1 MHVGAQGPS
10 DCPVAL
16 LAGCDAT
23 PDPGLRGPTNF
34 VGFVGAAALADLDA
48 QLAKRLSFYRRAALL
63 P

>member
-1 MHVGAQGPS
+1 M
-10 DCPVAL
+10 AL

-34 VGFVGAAALADLDA
+34 VGFVGGAALADLDA
-48 QLAKRLSFYRRAALL
+48 QLAQRLSFYRCAALL